1 MPHSKGTVA
10 MVSHF
15 SGRIKRVN
23 RSTFAAELYNQVSTL
38 DLGEYCRKLFEWMW
52 GRDAIGLH
60 MRTDCESVMKHVH
73 SARQH
78 PLERRLNA
86 EVDSIREALF
96 DERLKSFEHVPSRLN
111 VADALTRVDKGPKA
125 MLLLAMR
132 GRLML
137 DVHDPLVTGK
147 WRPKPSFC

>member
-1 MPHSKGTVA
+1 
-10 MVSHF
+10 
-15 SGRIKRVN
+15 
-23 RSTFAAELYNQVSTL
+23 
-38 DLGEYCRKLFEWMW
+38 
-52 GRDAIGLH
+52 
-60 MRTDCESVMKHVH
+60 MKHVH

-96 DERLKSFEHVPSRLN
+96 DGRLKSFEHVPSRLN
-111 VADALTRVDKGPKA
+111 IADALTRVDKGPKA

-132 GRLML
+132 GRLVL
-137 DVHDPLVTGK
+137 DIHDSLVTGK